1 MRLQKIVADLR
12 TELAQESILRRQ
24 EEDLRFIPF
33 LQQDL
38 LKAKEDLLRMTL
50 NKEKHK
56 SEFEI
61 LEKRMQEFRSQNR
74 SLKAQI
80 SDKGPE
86 LSYQVCLP
94 WQHEEELRSI
104 PSLKADL
111 LNATHK
117 L

>member
-1 MRLQKIVADLR
+1 LR
-12 TELAQESILRRQ
+12 HL
-24 EEDLRFIPF
+24 EEDFQSIPF
-33 LQQDL
+33 LQEDL

-56 SEFEI
+56 SQFEL

-80 SDKGPE
+80 SEKDPE
-86 LSYQVCLP
+86 LSYQVCLL